1 MGGLLLEKGEEGGGF
16 CPWFCVVV
24 LGVEDVDRGQTV
36 GVIKKVG
43 WAGFMIG
50 LGLLLDQT
58 FGLFGLDLLF
68 GFGL

>member
-1 MGGLLLEKGEEGGGF
+1 
-16 CPWFCVVV
+16 
-24 LGVEDVDRGQTV
+24 V

-58 FGLFGLDLLF
+58 FGLFGLDLDIKKDRLF
-68 GFGL
+68 YYPRNHKDQFCNNENCKG